1 MNKVLNKELDFNI
14 FENYGLR
21 LLAKKLLE
29 RNPNKRYSAIEA
41 FDELNKIKNIYLNKQ
56 LSQIIKPQIKFLE
69 SSIES
74 ENSNKKMKYLASSS
88 INHKFK
94 RIFNDINNHLDEPC
108 EEKEEK
114 NDDNSIDKKEKNKMN
129 NNEIRIM
136 IKKKNK

>member
-1 MNKVLNKELDFNI
+1 
-14 FENYGLR
+14 
-21 LLAKKLLE
+21 
-29 RNPNKRYSAIEA
+29 
-41 FDELNKIKNIYLNKQ
+41 
-56 LSQIIKPQIKFLE
+56 
-69 SSIES
+69 
-74 ENSNKKMKYLASSS
+74 MKYLASSS

>member
-1 MNKVLNKELDFNI
+1 M
-14 FENYGLR
+14 
-21 LLAKKLLE
+21 E

-56 LSQIIKPQIKFLE
+56 LSQIIKPQIKFLQ
-69 SSIES
+69 SSIVS
-74 ENSNKKMKYLASSS
+74 ENSNKKMKYFPNPS

-94 RIFNDINNHLDEPC
+94 RIFNDTNNHLDEPS

-114 NDDNSIDKKEKNKMN
+114 NDDNSIDKKEKSKMN